1 MKLAHKITVSV
12 FCKPED
18 NEQSILDKLRFLF
31 PFDLEENKIKIGQH
45 SVLSFN
51 EKKIKIFEVSL
62 EKEKHCNGFLT
73 YLKERLNDEQ
83 KGILL
88 RQINSRLD
96 EELNFFIRLDKNKLI
111 SGDRFF
117 ITDSGNC
124 YHIKIS
130 IAAFPAKRETAIG
143 VLEKYLK

>member
-96 EELNFFIRLDKNKLI
+96 EELNFFIRLDNFGPRNRHLL
-111 SGDRFF
+111 S
-117 ITDSGNC
+117 
-124 YHIKIS
+124 
-130 IAAFPAKRETAIG
+130 
-143 VLEKYLK
+143 YLK